1 MAQPDEAGS
10 LASIPISPHRM
21 EVGTKQ
27 GDITLE
33 LMLAKEKVAVA
44 DIDPEVAARTEGLI
58 GYFEQRVEP
67 GSFFA
72 RCRRRIRAFVNR
84 KSGSDSAPP
93 SG

>member
-10 LASIPISPHRM
+10 LASIPISRHRM

-33 LMLAKEKVAVA
+33 LLLAKEKVPVA
-44 DIDPEVAARTEGLI
+44 DIDPEVGRQTEGLI

-72 RCRRRIRAFVNR
+72 RCRRRIRDFINR
-84 KSGSDSAPP
+84 TNDPGSAAP
-93 SG
+93 SC